1 MNDTNQHD
9 WAIARDR
16 LTGMYA
22 GIGMKRSRD
31 GAFVGEGVA

>member
-1 MNDTNQHD
+1 MNDTNQPD
-9 WAIARDR
+9 GAIALGR

-31 GAFVGEGVA
+31 RAFVGEGVA

>member
-9 WAIARDR
+9 WVIALGR
-16 LTGMYA
+16 LTGMLA

-31 GAFVGEGVA
+31 RVFGGEGVA